1 MRITE
6 GRLMQVTT
14 RGVNDSMEKVGKAS
28 AALSSGFRVQR
39 PSDDPTAYI
48 DGMRAKV
55 RLTLSDAHG
64 TAMAR
69 SQDRLS
75 EVELRTTE
83 ITDILSQAR
92 ERAVMFANE
101 SYSAEARALG
111 AEEIAVLRERILSL
125 LNSQGTDG
133 EYLFGG
139 SLSNQPPFDPQ
150 GTFLAD
156 GSTRTVETPDG
167 GHIPMA
173 VSGLEFT
180 SAFGVDVL
188 GTVDAFVDALNTND
202 LQGIRQSMDDLE
214 MAFEQVVSITR
225 RVGARYVSIEDAE
238 NARQD
243 LDVQLE
249 TVFSERLA
257 TDQVAAA
264 IDLNSGR
271 NALDAARA
279 AAEQIIDMTRVR

>member
-1 MRITE
+1 
-6 GRLMQVTT
+6 
-14 RGVNDSMEKVGKAS
+14 MEKVGKAS

-257 TDQVAAA
+257 TDQ
-264 IDLNSGR
+264 
-271 NALDAARA
+271 
-279 AAEQIIDMTRVR
+279 

>member
-28 AALSSGFRVQR
+28 AALSSGYRVQR

-180 SAFGVDVL
+180 SVFGVDVL

-214 MAFEQVVSITR
+214 TAFEQVVSITR